1 MRSGKVLEGEGE
13 NHRDK
18 VCEGV
23 GFSLY
28 KNFDK
33 DD

>member
-1 MRSGKVLEGEGE
+1 MLERGGE

-23 GFSLY
+23 GSSLN

>member
-1 MRSGKVLEGEGE
+1 MRSGKLLEGGE
-13 NHRDK
+13 NRRDK

-23 GFSLY
+23 GSSLY